1 MIPLPPSRSTTFGSI
16 PSSLDSANHNPESHS
31 TPSSPIVQTQRTQSV
46 AGSRQSA
53 RPNPD
58 NSEPPSNSEGP
69 RPRRARPNR
78 RRDREPCICEICL
91 AKALNDQLLTDFLA
105 VGASFLT
112 RLEQRLW
119 FYTSIVIIFAPY
131 TMIVI
136 VMPMPSLYGL
146 VKSDKPWVNPAQ
158 RFNGP
163 LFLQSIIAARVIL
176 LGVTF
181 STLRAYPTKVLY
193 DLSWSKL
200 IPHF

>member
-1 MIPLPPSRSTTFGSI
+1 
-16 PSSLDSANHNPESHS
+16 
-31 TPSSPIVQTQRTQSV
+31 
-46 AGSRQSA
+46 
-53 RPNPD
+53 
-58 NSEPPSNSEGP
+58 
-69 RPRRARPNR
+69 
-78 RRDREPCICEICL
+78 L
-91 AKALNDQLLTDFLA
+91 AEALNDQLLTDFLA
-105 VGASFLT
+105 VGASFLA

-158 RFNGP
+158 RLNGL